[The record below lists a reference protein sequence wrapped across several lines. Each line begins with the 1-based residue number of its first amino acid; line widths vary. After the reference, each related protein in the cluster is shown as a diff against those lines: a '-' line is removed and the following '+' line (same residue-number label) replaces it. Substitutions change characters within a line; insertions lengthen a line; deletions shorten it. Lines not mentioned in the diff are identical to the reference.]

1 MRNQVD
7 KRWTYLGRLAHIAV
21 GLVRFYPLHWLNA
34 AVHHLPWL
42 GQRLAP
48 IQAPPQRFRA
58 MLEALG
64 GSFIK
69 FGQILSLQ
77 PDLIPRSYCE
87 ELFDLLDRVPP
98 FSTEDVE
105 RIFSEDLGAPPSEI
119 FDDFEPRPF
128 GSASIGQVHRA
139 RLDGRDLAVKVR
151 RPTAQRDFGGDIR
164 LMSVALRLITTLRL
178 RKLYAFRIP
187 IGEFIAWTTD
197 ELDYRIEARYMRQ
210 VGLNTGDSAAARIPE
225 VIHHA
230 STSRILT
237 TEYLHGTTLLEY
249 LRSLK
254 RNDPAVEY
262 RLEQIGFD
270 PAKFADN
277 IIANFLG
284 DVFEHGLFHA
294 DLHPANLLILPGNTV
309 GYVDFGITGVISE
322 YGREHVLALILAFSR
337 CDVDEICDGILRISE
352 ITDESDV
359 ERFRRGLDD
368 LADRWFERIRGVPKL
383 VQSYTV
389 IMLELLRLS
398 RECQL
403 LPHEEAVRY
412 MRSVITADG
421 LISRF
426 APEYDVAAGLERL
439 SKKHLQRG
447 ILGDALS
454 TDRMIETW
462 IAGSRM
468 LRDGALRLDTLLD
481 RLESEAK
488 VRPMDAATDLS
499 PAGRTGAAKA
509 ARLGLIILVVACL
522 LILGDE
528 SPPLGFNLFSAELL
542 LLAAGILLL
551 TRTAL
556 RWLGKPH

>member
-1 MRNQVD
+1 MESPVD
-7 KRWTYLGRLAHIAV
+7 KLWTYVGRLVHIAAV
-21 GLVRFYPLHWLNA
+21 LIRFYPLRWLGA
-34 AVHHLPWL
+34 AMRRLPWL
-42 GQRLAP
+42 GRRLAP
-48 IQAPPQRFRA
+48 TQPRPQRFRA

-98 FSTEDVE
+98 FEMEEVE
-105 RIFSEDLGAPPSEI
+105 RIFREDLGAHPSEI
-119 FDDFEPRPF
+119 FDHFESRPF

-139 RLDGRDLAVKVR
+139 VLDGHDLAVKVR
-151 RPTAQRDFGGDIR
+151 RPTAERDFGGDIR
-164 LMSVALRLITTLRL
+164 LMSVALHLITSLRL
-178 RKLYAFRIP
+178 RRLYAFRIP

-197 ELDYRIEARYMRQ
+197 ELDYRIEARYMTQ
-210 VGLNTGDSAAARIPE
+210 VGINTGDSEVARVPE
-225 VIHHA
+225 VIHDT

-237 TEYLHGTTLLEY
+237 TEYLEGTTLLEY
-249 LRSLK
+249 LRSLE
-254 RNDPAVEY
+254 RNDPAVDY
-262 RLEQIGFD
+262 RLAQIGFD

-294 DLHPANLLILPGNTV
+294 DLHPANLLILPGNVV
-309 GYVDFGITGVISE
+309 GYVDFGITGVISD

-337 CDVDEICDGILRISE
+337 CDVEDLYNGILRISE
-352 ITDESDV
+352 ITDESDL
-359 ERFRRGLDD
+359 ERFHRGLED
-368 LADRWFERIRGVPKL
+368 LADHWFERRQGIPAL

-389 IMLELLRLS
+389 IMLDLLRLS
-398 RECQL
+398 RECSV

-426 APEYDVAAGLERL
+426 APEYNVSVGLERL
-439 SKKHLQRG
+439 SKKHLQSR

-462 IAGSRM
+462 IAGSRIV
-468 LRDGALRLDTLLD
+468 RDGALRLDTLLD
-481 RLESEAK
+481 RLERRAKARSDDAEPPFTPDRQTAAAK
-488 VRPMDAATDLS
+488 V
-499 PAGRTGAAKA
+499 
-509 ARLGLIILVVACL
+509 ARLGLIILIVACL
-522 LILGDE
+522 LFLGNE

-542 LLAAGILLL
+542 LLATGTLLL

-556 RWLGKPH
+556 RWLGKPR